1 MSAQPSSGIAHV
13 KRGAKKGEVIS
24 NTENYVNRTTIMDR
38 TERVEQA
45 ARIQGMN
52 RVKQAPVPSGNV
64 AAVNTLRQR
73 ILAVSLFPNLFNRE
87 GVFKDLAST
96 Y

>member
-1 MSAQPSSGIAHV
+1 
-13 KRGAKKGEVIS
+13 
-24 NTENYVNRTTIMDR
+24 MDR

-52 RVKQAPVPSGNV
+52 RVKQAAVPSGNV
-64 AAVNTLRQR
+64 AAVNTLRER

>member
-1 MSAQPSSGIAHV
+1 MSAQPSSGIAHI
-13 KRGAKKGEVIS
+13 KRSAKRGEVIP
-24 NTENYVNRTTIMDR
+24 NTENYVDRRTIMDR

-52 RVKQAPVPSGNV
+52 RVKQAAVPSGNV
-64 AAVNTLRQR
+64 AAVNTLRER

>member
-1 MSAQPSSGIAHV
+1 MGIAHV

-24 NTENYVNRTTIMDR
+24 NTENYVDRRTIMGR
-38 TERVEQA
+38 TEQVEQA
-45 ARIQGMN
+45 AKIQGMS
-52 RVKQAPVPSGNV
+52 RVNQAPVPSGNV

-73 ILAVSLFPNLFNRE
+73 ILAVSLFPNLFNRSA
-87 GVFKDLAST
+87 VMKDLGST